1 MLTARTQNAIAE
13 LNHPDS
19 HTLVVTHAGVIKAA
33 FAALGGHHHYQSS
46 VAYGGLITLLEHSG
60 SAT

>member
-1 MLTARTQNAIAE
+1 
-13 LNHPDS
+13 
-19 HTLVVTHAGVIKAA
+19 VTHAGVIKAA